1 MEEIPK
7 VKEVTEETSYGNTCI
22 AYVSV
27 PSERCP
33 NLIEHSKNFCL
44 EHSKR
49 FHNLYISYKNLDV
62 GFDKN
67 SEAKSTKNL
76 LAEFARCKNAIRH
89 RLDFR
94 DLAISYEC
102 RDYGHALRI
111 KILEEKANEIV
122 HLLEERFKPSLCK
135 PLFEKKSE
143 DPEKEDETP
152 TENEILPEKKN
163 QARRKRKIK
172 KDACSTRY
180 IVEKKDYQNLL
191 QRNKDWEEHTDRVI
205 NELQESS
212 DKIFADL
219 EKNMT
224 DLAKNLCVGDPII
237 ELLKKD
243 TRRFIYACSYLY
255 STLRTLVNQKQ
266 SPVFFYPISI
276 ASFVEWCKDPR
287 NKYLPC
293 KGFINIIIERFE
305 LKKKSEK
312 EIPSEGILSVLAGSS
327 SGSSGIPEGFM
338 EYTALVR
345 LVFSFTYDFL
355 INEEAYLLTAV
366 GLLLQYSCYW
376 YISKTGLFYIEF
388 SFHPESFQIVH
399 TPLGLAKTLG
409 TSNTPKDTFKRLG
422 ISEMDYYK
430 AVFEYNTFNKDGTR
444 KIAKG
449 QLERYHDQ
457 ISLRKIDEALKKFEV
472 ILRMPRSSRK
482 RFVEPI
488 IKDFESFFMGTPVP
502 YSKRKRCDGTE
513 IPCKTSMILNKKR

>member
-7 VKEVTEETSYGNTCI
+7 SEEVTEETSYGNTCI
-22 AYVSV
+22 AYVTD

-33 NLIEHSKNFCL
+33 NLIEQSKNFCL

-49 FHNLYISYKNLDV
+49 FHSLYISYKNLDV

-67 SEAKSTKNL
+67 HEAKSTKNL

-94 DLAISYEC
+94 DLAISYES

-122 HLLEERFKPSLCK
+122 RLLEERFKPSPCE
-135 PLFEKKSE
+135 PLPEEKKLAPE
-143 DPEKEDETP
+143 DGTLPKEK
-152 TENEILPEKKN
+152 NE
-163 QARRKRKIK
+163 ARRKRKLK

-205 NELQESS
+205 KELQESS

-224 DLAKNLCVGDPII
+224 DLAKNLCVGDKIV

-266 SPVFFYPISI
+266 SPAFFYPISI

-305 LKKKSEK
+305 FKKKSGG
-312 EIPSEGILSVLAGSS
+312 ISSEGILPALAGSS
-327 SGSSGIPEGFM
+327 SGIPESFM
-338 EYTALVR
+338 EYTTLVR

-376 YISKTGLFYIEF
+376 YISKTGLFYVEF

-409 TSNTPKDTFKRLG
+409 TSDVPKDTFKRLG

-513 IPCKTSMILNKKR
+513 IPCKTSMLLNKKR